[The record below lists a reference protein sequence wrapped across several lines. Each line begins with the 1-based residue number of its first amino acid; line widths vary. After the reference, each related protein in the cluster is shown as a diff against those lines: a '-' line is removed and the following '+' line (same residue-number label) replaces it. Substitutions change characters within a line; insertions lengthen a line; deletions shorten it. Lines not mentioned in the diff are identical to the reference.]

1 MHYAYYL
8 SYMTKNPEYFKYPG
22 FFGVLKYKIPR
33 CSIFYYTVHNK
44 NVKSRILCD
53 SLST

>member
-1 MHYAYYL
+1 MNYAYYL
-8 SYMTKNPEYFKYPG
+8 SYVKKGPEYSKCPG
-22 FFGVLKYKIPR
+22 PFGVLNYKIPR

-44 NVKSRILCD
+44 NVKSLILCD